1 MPLIFDAANPS
12 PNIGWNE
19 SKRKSFKNRSNFD
32 GVLALAFE
40 HHLTIAKNIPLKD
53 TIDWIVSLAPKG
65 LIEFVPKED
74 ETIQKMIK
82 FKGDIFPDYNE
93 ENFLKLLSKVSK
105 ILSIKETSKSGRK
118 IFEFDRL

>member
-1 MPLIFDAANPS
+1 
-12 PNIGWNE
+12 
-19 SKRKSFKNRSNFD
+19 
-32 GVLALAFE
+32 
-40 HHLTIAKNIPLKD
+40 
-53 TIDWIVSLAPKG
+53 
-65 LIEFVPKED
+65 
-74 ETIQKMIK
+74 MIK